1 MAGLVRAI
9 HEIGTLARQAGVHGT
24 PRVSITFGTERDRA
38 VFRAECKRQMDAEGL
53 PRFSDSPWDFSEV
66 AIAGVRVRV
75 I

>member
-9 HEIGTLARQAGVHGT
+9 HEIGTLARQADVQGT
-24 PRVSITFGTERDRA
+24 PRVSITFDTERDRA

-53 PRFSDSPWDFSEV
+53 TRFSDSPWGFSEV